1 MASEDTKEAAVGAF
15 LRLSDTL
22 DRVRKECPW
31 DKVQTIESLRY
42 LTIEE
47 VYELSEA
54 IVALADGGGN
64 DDFKKELGDLFM
76 HLMFYSKI
84 AEEEGR
90 FMLADV
96 LNAISD
102 KLVARH
108 PHIFSPDKDQHQG
121 WEQLKMK
128 EGRKSAMEGVP
139 TSLPSLNKA
148 VRIQEKAA
156 GMGFDF
162 GSADEA
168 FQKVK
173 EEYEEF
179 NASGSEEEFGD
190 LLFALVKWGA
200 MQGINADNAL
210 NKTNQKFIKRFQS
223 MEKSSLAKGVALNSL
238 SHKEMLRMWNDAK
251 EVSEDKGC

>member
-1 MASEDTKEAAVGAF
+1 MDARTIDAF
-15 LRLSDTL
+15 TRLSDTL

-31 DKVQTIESLRY
+31 DKVQTIQSLRY

-54 IVALADGGGN
+54 IVSLADNGGN

-90 FMLADV
+90 FSLADV

-108 PHIFSPDKDQHQG
+108 PHIFSPDNDQHQG

-162 GSADEA
+162 SDADEA
-168 FQKVK
+168 FAKVK
-173 EEYEEF
+173 EEYQEF
-179 NASGSEEEFGD
+179 EQSGSEEEFGD
-190 LLFALVKWGA
+190 LLFAIVKWGA
-200 MQGINADNAL
+200 MRGINADDAL
-210 NKTNQKFIKRFQS
+210 GKTNRKFIERFRQVEQAAANRNKT
-223 MEKSSLAKGVALNSL
+223 
-238 SHKEMLRMWNDAK
+238 
-251 EVSEDKGC
+251 VSEMTKEDMLQAWREAK

>member
-1 MASEDTKEAAVGAF
+1 MDARTIDAF
-15 LRLSDTL
+15 TRLSDTL
-22 DRVRKECPW
+22 DRVRRECPW
-31 DKVQTIESLRY
+31 DRVQTIQSLRY

-54 IVALADGGGN
+54 IVALAEGGGN
-64 DDFKKELGDLFM
+64 EDFKKELGDLFM

-90 FMLADV
+90 FSLADV
-96 LNAISD
+96 FDAISD
-102 KLVARH
+102 KLVVRH

-139 TSLPSLNKA
+139 GTLPSLNKA

-162 GSADEA
+162 DNADEA

-179 NASGSEEEFGD
+179 VQSGSEEEFGD

-200 MQGINADNAL
+200 MRGINADDAL
-210 NKTNQKFIKRFQS
+210 CKTNRKFIKRFQHV
-223 MEKSSLAKGVALNSL
+223 ETAAAAQGKSVSEMTKN
-238 SHKEMLRMWNDAK
+238 EMLEAWLGGK
-251 EVSEDKGC
+251 KEDK